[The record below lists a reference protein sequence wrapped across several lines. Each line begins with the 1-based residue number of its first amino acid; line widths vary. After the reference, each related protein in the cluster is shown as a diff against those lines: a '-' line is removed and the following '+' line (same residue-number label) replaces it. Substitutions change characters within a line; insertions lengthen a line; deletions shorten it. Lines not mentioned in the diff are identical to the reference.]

1 MIRQSL
7 PFHPSLP
14 HTGSAARV
22 FRGARFPRAT
32 LPACLLAAA
41 IPFLAACTHAQPRR
55 TGISFADPPPLK
67 LDRPI
72 ARPASSI
79 SRTNSRITVAV
90 RPLGSVP
97 FDGLT
102 LPLTSPNGRFIA
114 AQNGPTPG
122 WPAVLAEPS
131 PEGSAVP
138 VQLRISAFE
147 LPGEQAGSLS
157 EIEWPHSLPGG
168 LLLGRS
174 CTDSGFLVESPR
186 PDGSRW
192 IGVVDWLSGELTWL
206 VGPSDPGA
214 VTCFATFGPS
224 GELAFCRAASPGRP
238 FDLVLR
244 TTPSDAATESVL
256 HAPADCTLA
265 CPTFSADRSRVY
277 CFLISRDPASKLV
290 LLALDT
296 SAPGASRTL
305 AISGRAELNVT
316 PSIPVAFQSVLPLQ
330 TPWPVAPHVGP
341 SLPLE
346 NGLAFVSLETGS
358 MAWFD
363 PRTSSILPL
372 ARGTLGAAPLLA
384 QSSGLFLGAARELVY
399 QPVSGDAPMSM
410 GPEVVVVA
418 GGFLPR
424 LTTGVI
430 GGQPRY
436 LLLAPPRPD
445 ALPQVGIFE
454 LTPLPAP

>member
-1 MIRQSL
+1 M
-7 PFHPSLP
+7 
-14 HTGSAARV
+14 V
-22 FRGARFPRAT
+22 GAG
-32 LPACLLAAA
+32 LLLAA
-41 IPFLAACTHAQPRR
+41 IPFLSDCTQAQPRR
-55 TGISFADPPPLK
+55 TGISFTDPLPIK

-72 ARPASSI
+72 ARPAISI

-114 AQNGPTPG
+114 AQHGPTPG

-138 VQLRISAFE
+138 VQLRISAFV

-157 EIEWPHSLPGG
+157 ELEWPHPLPSG

-174 CTDSGFLVESPR
+174 CNDSGFLVESPR

-192 IGVVDWLSGELTWL
+192 IGLVDWLSGELTWL
-206 VGPSDPGA
+206 VGPSDPAA
-214 VTCFATFGPS
+214 VTCFATFGTN
-224 GELAFCRAASPGRP
+224 GELAFCRAASPGKP
-238 FDLVLR
+238 FDLVVR

-256 HAPADCTLA
+256 PAPADCTLV

-290 LLALDT
+290 LLALDI
-296 SAPGASRTL
+296 SAPRASRTL
-305 AISGRAELNVT
+305 VITGRVELNVA

-330 TPWPVAPHVGP
+330 TPWPVAPHAGP

-346 NGLAFVSLETGS
+346 NGLAFVSLESGS

-363 PRTSSILPL
+363 PRTSAILPL
-372 ARGTLGAAPLLA
+372 ARGTLGAAPLLS

-399 QPVSGDAPMSM
+399 QPVSGDMTLTV
-410 GPEVVVVA
+410 GPEAVVVA

-424 LTTGVI
+424 LTSGVI
-430 GGQPRY
+430 AGRPRY

-445 ALPQVGIFE
+445 ALPQVGVFE
-454 LTPLPAP
+454 LTPVPAP